1 LGAPLTQEQKLIHF
15 LNRTSFGPTRDE
27 VRRVSQK
34 GIAAYLNDQLQPEHI
49 PDSVVDEKVAGLKTI
64 RLSTQELIQLYP
76 PPTSALDQTMMG
88 GQQMQGPRFVIFELQ
103 QARLIRAVYTQRQ
116 LHEVMVD
123 FWSNHF
129 NIFAAKGADRWLATS
144 YDRDTIR
151 PRALGRFRDLLL
163 ATAQSPAMLFYL
175 DNWLSASPSVA
186 TVAPNNRKRGLNEN
200 YARELMELH
209 TIGVDAGYTQKDV
222 QEVARCFTG
231 WTLRHPRGEGEFFF
245 DPRIHDDGEK
255 IVMGVRIPPGGGMDD
270 GLRVIDLLARHP
282 STARFISLK
291 LARRFISD
299 NPPQSI
305 VNKAAEAFRRSD
317 GDIPTV
323 LRTIIESPEFF
334 APEAYRAK
342 VKKPLEFVASA
353 LRATAAETRITHQLL
368 RYLGRMGEPLF
379 LAQAPTGY
387 PDVGN
392 AWVSPDM
399 LLTRMNFVI
408 DLMRNQIPGAR
419 VRADTVGDVD
429 ALVRLVAPEGL
440 SPATR
445 VAQGGAQGTDQIA
458 LLLAAPEF
466 QRR

>member
-1 LGAPLTQEQKLIHF
+1 
-15 LNRTSFGPTRDE
+15 
-27 VRRVSQK
+27 
-34 GIAAYLNDQLQPEHI
+34 
-49 PDSVVDEKVAGLKTI
+49 
-64 RLSTQELIQLYP
+64 
-76 PPTSALDQTMMG
+76 MMG

-151 PRALGRFRDLLL
+151 PRALGRFRDLLV

-175 DNWLSASPSVA
+175 DNWLSASPNIASLP
-186 TVAPNNRKRGLNEN
+186 PNSRKRGLNEN

-209 TIGVDAGYTQKDV
+209 TIGVDGGYTQKDV

-231 WTLRHPRGEGEFFF
+231 WTLRQPRGEGEFLF

-255 IVMGVRIPPGGGMDD
+255 VVLGVRIPAGGGMDD

-282 STARFISLK
+282 STSRTVSLK
-291 LARRFISD
+291 LARRLISD
-299 NPPQSI
+299 DPPESI
-305 VNKAAEAFRRSD
+305 VAKAAAAFSRSD

-323 LRTIIESPEFF
+323 LKSIVESPEFF

-353 LRATAAETRITHQLL
+353 LRATAAETQITHQLL
-368 RYLGRMGEPLF
+368 RYLARMGEPLF

-387 PDVGN
+387 PD
-392 AWVSPDM
+392 AASSWVSPDM
-399 LLTRMNFVI
+399 LLTRINFAS
-408 DLMRNQIPGAR
+408 DLLRNRIPGSR
-419 VRADTVGDVD
+419 VRADAVSDVD
-429 ALVRLVAPEGL
+429 AFAELIAPNGL
-440 SPATR
+440 SAATR
-445 VAQGGAQGTDQIA
+445 AAIAGTKGGDAIA

-466 QRR
+466 QRK